1 MTFIFCEFTS
11 RNIKLI
17 IDMPKRV
24 LVGAVEKVIS
34 PETVSVT
41 VVKVKAHPLYKK
53 IIRLTTK
60 YMAHVEAGQRVEAGQ
75 KVEIE
80 ESKPISKSKKW
91 IIKTVLV

>member
-1 MTFIFCEFTS
+1 
-11 RNIKLI
+11 
-17 IDMPKRV
+17 MPKRV

-60 YMAHVEAGQRVEAGQ
+60 YMAHVEAGQ